1 MYNQKTL
8 KAFIVRCESNRDG
21 QRYMLLN
28 LDTSHS
34 VIIIVKISELHF
46 NKDNI
51 LLLKLREKYF
61 SLSKI

>member
-1 MYNQKTL
+1 MYNQKTR

-34 VIIIVKISELHF
+34 AIIIVKISELHF

-51 LLLKLREKYF
+51 
-61 SLSKI
+61 